1 MICIFARSGG
11 IPYNENL
18 VFERMWKRQK
28 MQKNSVM
35 KNPKTF
41 TGGRHYFQFLISYF
55 VILCIPIAILMGF
68 YSSHFMRKFKNEVYE
83 TIDLELQQA
92 AAKTD
97 SEISHMKTTG
107 RQFSIGG
114 LLATAAKAKSPLDLV
129 PVMNWLNIV
138 SNSNPFISDI
148 ALFLGKSDYIVTSTT
163 TWNKQFFYSHNFS
176 DIQKAQAVF
185 ERDLSDNQEVM
196 DVFASDTLAWK
207 GEGGPFVAISSPIFS
222 GWQQYEGKLVFSI
235 APSEILNLFS
245 RKMGIY
251 HAQLFVVGQDGSVLA
266 SSYTDKALVGM
277 VGSFP
282 TEAGTCKTKERNY
295 LVRMATSE
303 VTGWRYY
310 AFIDFHTTF
319 APLESVTHS
328 CTIALILTVLLASL
342 AIILLQRLNYTPI
355 RNLKQKA
362 DALLPEHKSH
372 NEMKDISNAMDYLS
386 TTNSKLES
394 RLERSMEA
402 VRSLRLDRLISG
414 EYATLDEFNMDT
426 SELGLSMPYPFFT
439 VAILL
444 IRGQIDE
451 KALQDA
457 SRQVAEVQAFFCGHQ
472 LHPSQLVVLINSK
485 QNSKQPILQLLA
497 LLQESSEGEIT
508 IGLGCT
514 TSDTG
519 KLSTSYLDAATAL
532 DYRFIKGN
540 GAIID
545 FSEIPLENKANL
557 YPNKEFSILENA
569 LIAQDDQ
576 RADQA
581 IGNIIIQLQQEGMPV
596 YLARS
601 ICADLIHIVRG
612 HAVLGK
618 PDNPDFPMEI
628 SRIETVKDA
637 IHLVQDWLQ
646 RLHASRPQEEK
657 VTMEEVILYLKAN
670 YDRCDFSVYETAEH
684 FHMTLP
690 QFSKFFKD
698 NTSSNVLD
706 YSISLRLEKAK
717 HLLVHTDMPLKE
729 LAEQVGYYNL
739 SSFTRRF
746 KLNVGMSPSE
756 YRIQHAV
763 NGLDGTP
770 CRPGPADSA
779 FSQP

>member
-1 MICIFARSGG
+1 MICKFARSKNM
-11 IPYNENL
+11 PYNENQ
-18 VFERMWKRQK
+18 VFGKERRKQK
-28 MQKNSVM
+28 MQKDSVE
-35 KNPKTF
+35 KTSRPF
-41 TGGRHYFQFLISYF
+41 TGGKHYFQFLISYF

-68 YSSHFMRKFKNEVYE
+68 YSSHFMRQFKNEVYE

-92 AAKTD
+92 ATKTD
-97 SEISHMKTTG
+97 SEIHHLKTTG
-107 RQFSIGG
+107 QQFSIGG
-114 LLATAAKAKSPLDLV
+114 MLATATKAKNPLDLI

-138 SNSNPFISDI
+138 SNSNPFISDV
-148 ALFLGKSDYIVTSTT
+148 ALFLGQSDYIVTSST
-163 TWNKQFFYSHNFS
+163 TWNKQFFYSHNFP
-176 DIQKAQAVF
+176 DIQKAQGVF
-185 ERDLSDNQEVM
+185 EQNLSNNQEPMVS
-196 DVFASDTLAWK
+196 VASDTLAWK
-207 GEGGPFVAISSPIFS
+207 GEGSPFVAIISPIFS
-222 GWQQYEGKLVFSI
+222 GWQQYEGNLVFSI
-235 APSEILNLFS
+235 APSDILDLFS
-245 RKMGIY
+245 RKMETY
-251 HAQLFVVGQDGSVLA
+251 HAQLFVVGHDGSVLA
-266 SSYTDKALVGM
+266 GSYTDEALADAI
-277 VGSFP
+277 GSFP
-282 TEAGTCKTKERNY
+282 AGSGIFKTTGGNY

-319 APLESVTHS
+319 APLESVTHG
-328 CTIALILTVLLASL
+328 CAIALTITVLLASL

-362 DALLPEHKSH
+362 DALLPEQRSH

-386 TTNSKLES
+386 TTNSKLE
-394 RLERSMEA
+394 RKLERSMEA
-402 VRSLRLDRLISG
+402 VRSQRLDRLISG

-444 IRGQIDE
+444 VREQIAE
-451 KALQDA
+451 QTLQEA
-457 SRQVAEVQAFFCGHQ
+457 TRQAGEVQAFFCGHQ
-472 LHPSQLVVLINSK
+472 LHPGLQVVLINSK
-485 QNSKQPILQLLA
+485 RDIKQPILKLLA
-497 LLQESSEGEIT
+497 LIQESSEDEIT
-508 IGLGCT
+508 IGLGNT
-514 TSDTG
+514 TNDTG
-519 KLSTSYLDAATAL
+519 KLATSYLDAVTAL

-540 GAIID
+540 GTIID
-545 FSEIPLENKANL
+545 FSEIPLENRANL

-569 LIAQDDQ
+569 LIAQDDK
-576 RADQA
+576 RVDQA
-581 IGNIIIQLQQEGMPV
+581 IGNIIVQLQKEDMPV

-612 HAVLGK
+612 HAVLRK
-618 PDNPDFPMEI
+618 SENHDFPMEI

-646 RLHASRPQEEK
+646 RLHASRPQEKK
-657 VTMEEVILYLKAN
+657 VTMEEVILYLKEN

-746 KLNVGMSPSE
+746 KLNVGMAPSE
-756 YRIQHAV
+756 YRIQHAP
-763 NGLDGTP
+763 NDSNDTP
-770 CRPGPADSA
+770 CRPKPAGSS
-779 FSQP
+779 FPRP